1 MSEDQKQ
8 PVEEKNED
16 NLMAELNAFNEGSS
30 PEESKE
36 EAKAESTDTEE
47 VKSDKP
53 VEKEAEKESPEEV
66 SQVEQWLIENKF
78 KNDEEGVSKLAE
90 AYKQLQSKSDKER
103 NEFQDNKERY
113 SKLDQLDQFLAEN
126 PDVVQNLTKEVQRKQ
141 QDVNSPPVKPDDYDI
156 LDEGIENSSSAQ
168 WRAEHDQWLIRQGAA
183 QAIGEVEKL
192 KSELSESQAFDAET
206 IELQKMGLS
215 DAEVV
220 EYRQFMADPNNV
232 TQENLVNIWKTLS
245 QHNGNN
251 SNTKVADTAEPKPKN
266 KQTSAAA
273 VSGSPPPAK
282 EPEQKVVD
290 EFWKGIMEFNNT
302 NNT

>member
-16 NLMAELNAFNEGSS
+16 NLMAELDAFNEGSS

-36 EAKAESTDTEE
+36 EAKAESTGTEE
-47 VKSDKP
+47 VKSEKP
-53 VEKEAEKESPEEV
+53 VEKEAEKASPEEV

-78 KNDEEGVSKLAE
+78 KNDEEGVSKLTE

-113 SKLDQLDQFLAEN
+113 NKLDQLDQFLAEN

-141 QDVNSPPVKPDDYDI
+141 QDVNSAPVKPDDYDI
-156 LDEGIENSSSAQ
+156 LDEGIENSSSAE
-168 WRAEHDQWLIRQGAA
+168 WRAEHDQWLIRQGAS

-192 KSELSESQAFDAET
+192 KSELSESQAFDVET
-206 IELQKMGLS
+206 AELQRMGLS

-232 TQENLVNIWKTLS
+232 TQENLVNIWKTIS

-251 SNTKVADTAEPKPKN
+251 PDKKVGNAEPKPKN
-266 KQTSAAA
+266 RQTSAAS
-273 VSGSPPPAK
+273 VSGNVPSAV
-282 EPEQKVVD
+282 EPEEKAVD
-290 EFWKGIMEFNNT
+290 DFWKGIMEFNNT
-302 NNT
+302 NT

>member
-16 NLMAELNAFNEGSS
+16 NLMAELDAFNEGSS

-36 EAKAESTDTEE
+36 EVKAESTDTEE
-47 VKSDKP
+47 VKSEKP
-53 VEKEAEKESPEEV
+53 VEKEAEKASPEEV

-78 KNDEEGVSKLAE
+78 KNDEEGVSKLTE

-141 QDVNSPPVKPDDYDI
+141 QDVNSAPVKPDDYDI
-156 LDEGIENSSSAQ
+156 LDEGIENSSSAE
-168 WRAEHDQWLIRQGAA
+168 WRAEHDQWLIRQGAS

-192 KSELSESQAFDAET
+192 KSELSESQAFDVET
-206 IELQKMGLS
+206 LELQKMGLS
-215 DAEVV
+215 DTEVV

-251 SNTKVADTAEPKPKN
+251 SNTKVADTDEPKPKN
-266 KQTSAAA
+266 RQTSAAS

-282 EPEQKVVD
+282 EPEEKAVD
-290 EFWKGIMEFNNT
+290 EFWSGIMEFNNT
-302 NNT
+302 NT

>member
-16 NLMAELNAFNEGSS
+16 NLMAELDAFNEGSS

-36 EAKAESTDTEE
+36 EAKAESTGTEE
-47 VKSDKP
+47 VKSEKP
-53 VEKEAEKESPEEV
+53 VEKEAEKASPEEV
-66 SQVEQWLIENKF
+66 SRVEQWLIENKF
-78 KNDEEGVSKLAE
+78 KNDEEGVSKLTE

-113 SKLDQLDQFLAEN
+113 NKLDQLDQFLAEN

-141 QDVNSPPVKPDDYDI
+141 QDVNSAPVKPDDYDI
-156 LDEGIENSSSAQ
+156 LDEGIENSSSAE
-168 WRAEHDQWLIRQGAA
+168 WRAEHDQWLIRQGAS

-192 KSELSESQAFDAET
+192 KSELSESQAFDVET
-206 IELQKMGLS
+206 TELQRMGLS

-220 EYRQFMADPNNV
+220 EYRQFMADTNNV
-232 TQENLVNIWKTLS
+232 TQENLVNIWKTIS

-251 SNTKVADTAEPKPKN
+251 PDKKVGNAEPKPKN
-266 KQTSAAA
+266 RQTSAAS
-273 VSGSPPPAK
+273 VSGNVPSAV
-282 EPEQKVVD
+282 EPEEKAVD
-290 EFWKGIMEFNNT
+290 DFWKGIMEFNNT
-302 NNT
+302 NT

>member
-16 NLMAELNAFNEGSS
+16 NLMAELDAFNEGSS
-30 PEESKE
+30 PEEPKE
-36 EAKAESTDTEE
+36 EAKAESTGTEE
-47 VKSDKP
+47 VKSEKP
-53 VEKEAEKESPEEV
+53 VEKEAEKASPEEV

-78 KNDEEGVSKLAE
+78 KNDEEGVSKLTE

-156 LDEGIENSSSAQ
+156 LDEGIENSSSAE
-168 WRAEHDQWLIRQGAA
+168 WRAEHDQWLIRQGAS

-192 KSELSESQAFDAET
+192 KSELSESQAFDVET
-206 IELQKMGLS
+206 AELQRMGLS

-251 SNTKVADTAEPKPKN
+251 SNTKVADTDEPKPKN
-266 KQTSAAA
+266 RQTSAAS

-282 EPEQKVVD
+282 EPEEKAVD
-290 EFWKGIMEFNNT
+290 EFWSGIMEFNNT
-302 NNT
+302 NT

>member
-16 NLMAELNAFNEGSS
+16 NLMAELDAFNEGSS

-36 EAKAESTDTEE
+36 EAKAESTGTEE
-47 VKSDKP
+47 VKSEKP
-53 VEKEAEKESPEEV
+53 VEKEAEKASPEEV

-78 KNDEEGVSKLAE
+78 KNDEEGVSKLTE

-113 SKLDQLDQFLAEN
+113 NKLDQLDQFLAEN

-141 QDVNSPPVKPDDYDI
+141 QDVNSAPVNPDDYDI
-156 LDEGIENSSSAQ
+156 LDESIDNSSSAQ
-168 WRAEHDQWLIRQGAA
+168 WRAKHDKWLIGQGAV
-183 QAIGEVEKL
+183 QAMQEVEKL
-192 KSELSESQAFDAET
+192 KYEMSESQAFDAET

-215 DAEVV
+215 DTDIV
-220 EYRQFMADPNNV
+220 EYRQFMADPNHV
-232 TQENLVNIWKTLS
+232 SQENLVHIWKTLS
-245 QHNGNN
+245 KAGKNPQSGKSN
-251 SNTKVADTAEPKPKN
+251 SEPRGKN

-273 VSGSPPPAK
+273 VSGSAPSAI
-282 EPEQKVVD
+282 EPEEKD
-290 EFWKGIMEFNNT
+290 LDDFWKGIMEFNNT
-302 NNT
+302 NT